1 MTAPTVPSPAPAS
14 PGPGPAPSLTAGT
27 STWRLRPQGLRVV
40 IGLELRQRV
49 RSKRWYVALGLWF
62 LFLMGMSLLILA
74 SYLVLD
80 LDGAGSLRGAGGLAF
95 SLGTLLLV
103 FLQLLVLPALS
114 AGAVNGDRT
123 AGTLATLQATLLS
136 PAEIVAG
143 KVLASWIVGLAF
155 LAAALPSIAPAA
167 LLSGASPLYL
177 LRIMVMLAL
186 LSLLVTMLGVGL
198 SSLLRRP
205 LGSVVL
211 TDLVV
216 IGAMV
221 ILPVIWAASL
231 PMLSVDREST
241 DYYQQ
246 PFDSDWMQVGTA
258 PGHEATV
265 VLPPG
270 SPEPQPGDQVC
281 VAETWETGG
290 VRSEISAPLLWVNP
304 FVLVADMAPQIDPE
318 ELNAGSEPP
327 LDLLRYLQLGMRWAS
342 DPTSGSWSVH
352 CDPGVPGYPEDL
364 DTSLPGPIWPM
375 GLAAWLLLGGASAAT
390 AVLRLRVPMRRIG
403 SGTRI
408 A

>member
-14 PGPGPAPSLTAGT
+14 PGPEPGLPAGT

-74 SYLVLD
+74 SYLLLD
-80 LDGAGSLRGAGGLAF
+80 PDGAGSLRGAGGLSF

-167 LLSGASPLYL
+167 LISGASPLYL

-198 SSLLRRP
+198 SSLVRRP

-211 TDLVV
+211 TYLVV

-231 PMLSVDREST
+231 PMLIVDRENVEYSE
-241 DYYQQ
+241 Q
-246 PFDSDWMQVGTA
+246 PFDSSWTRVGTE

-265 VLPPG
+265 VLPAG
-270 SPEPQPGDQVC
+270 SPQPQPGDRVC
-281 VAETWETGG
+281 VAETWESGG

-304 FVLVADMAPQIDPE
+304 FVLVADMAPQID
-318 ELNAGSEPP
+318 LDVLGSGSEPP

-342 DPTSGSWSVH
+342 DPTSSFWSVH
-352 CDPGVPGYPEDL
+352 CEPGLPGYPEDA
-364 DTSLPGPIWPM
+364 DTSLPGPVWPM